1 MNPKPRLRHRP
12 ASSWKGCLSEARLGC
27 GAHVAVDAG
36 FRQALGSQAGL
47 ACPRR
52 PSANSTLG
60 IQHGLRLPEGQD
72 PRLLHPPHP
81 PPRSRGVGAEA
92 EGSGLCWGRG
102 EGSGAA
108 SGILRVHSV
117 RSASACFPPLSTS
130 CLAADFPSPLPAG
143 SLMAWHNSGCCSK
156 MFLPPTVVGSGQRAG
171 GTSSAPTLFP
181 RVRPRR
187 CTVSLGGTGDV

>member
-12 ASSWKGCLSEARLGC
+12 ASSWKGCLSGARLGC

-81 PPRSRGVGAEA
+81 PLTRSRGVGAEA
-92 EGSGLCWGRG
+92 EGSGLCWGGGRG
-102 EGSGAA
+102 LWRS
-108 SGILRVHSV
+108 LWD
-117 RSASACFPPLSTS
+117 SASSLRSLCLCLFSSSFRFSS
-130 CLAADFPSPLPAG
+130 CGRLPISSPGRVLDG
-143 SLMAWHNSGCCSK
+143 MA
-156 MFLPPTVVGSGQRAG
+156 
-171 GTSSAPTLFP
+171 
-181 RVRPRR
+181 
-187 CTVSLGGTGDV
+187 